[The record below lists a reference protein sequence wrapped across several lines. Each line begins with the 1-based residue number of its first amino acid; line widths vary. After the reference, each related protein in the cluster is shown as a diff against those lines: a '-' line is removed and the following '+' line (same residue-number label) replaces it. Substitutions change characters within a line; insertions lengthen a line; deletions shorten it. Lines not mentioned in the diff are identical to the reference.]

1 MKPSQ
6 IIALTATFLLAA
18 FLLSCT
24 SSDSRRSETSAPM
37 IAILEAAKHSDTTQ
51 FREAYSS
58 RIRQDPGQQDWSKN
72 LQEAQTTLK
81 EKFGDYQLSDFA
93 FSFEGDD
100 QKGKLGVSF
109 KGKQQF
115 ALAIVKE
122 GGAWKL
128 DER

>member
-1 MKPSQ
+1 
-6 IIALTATFLLAA
+6 
-18 FLLSCT
+18 
-24 SSDSRRSETSAPM
+24 M

-58 RIRQDPGQQDWSKN
+58 RIRQESGQPDWSKN

-81 EKFGDYQLSDFA
+81 EKFGNYRLSDFE
-93 FSFEGDD
+93 FSFEGDE

-109 KGKQQF
+109 KGKHQF
-115 ALAIVKE
+115 AIAVVKE